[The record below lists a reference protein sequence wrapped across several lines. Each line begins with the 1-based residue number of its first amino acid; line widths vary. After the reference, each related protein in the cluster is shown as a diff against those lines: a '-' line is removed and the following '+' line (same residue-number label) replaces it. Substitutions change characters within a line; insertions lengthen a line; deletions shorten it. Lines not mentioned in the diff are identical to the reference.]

1 MTNDLAIFENESF
14 YSWLADPTR
23 LKKVYDAK
31 RTYVALNRYTTKT
44 KGIDFDVLLGAYLLD
59 TNEKSTDIEG
69 IAAHY
74 GYHEVQSDE
83 AVYGKEQKRIT

>member
-1 MTNDLAIFENESF
+1 M
-14 YSWLADPTR
+14 
-23 LKKVYDAK
+23 
-31 RTYVALNRYTTKT
+31 ALNRYATKT

-83 AVYGKEQKRIT
+83 AIYGKGAKKDYRKRKKYFLPTLPEKYLPLMF

>member
-1 MTNDLAIFENESF
+1 QKIYVTNDLALFENEAF
-14 YSWLADPTR
+14 CAWLADPTR

-31 RTYVALNRYTTKT
+31 RTYVALNRYATKT

-74 GYHEVQSDE
+74 G
-83 AVYGKEQKRIT
+83 